1 MIGSV
6 LFQNAVTQISLLVAT
21 LMIIMVPLGRYMA
34 RVYQNE
40 PLLLDKILKPVERLF
55 YKMTGIDAIQEMNW
69 KEYALAVLSCGLI
82 GFIVLFFIL
91 RFQEYFPLNPQSLP
105 NLSADLAFN
114 TAASFTTNTNWQ
126 AYAGEST
133 LSYFSQMVGLTVQN
147 FISASMGM
155 AVAVA
160 LIRGI
165 ARHHTQWIG
174 NFWVDLVRGILYILM
189 PLSLIVAILLG
200 SQGVIQNFNHY
211 ELATLIEES
220 NELGQSIQTQLI
232 PGGPVA
238 SQVAIKQLGSNGGGF
253 FNTNSAHP
261 FENPTPFSNFIELL
275 AILMIPTAFCMTFG
289 VLVKDRRQG
298 WALFI
303 AMTLIFIPL
312 MTFCILQEQQ
322 GNPLLNAF
330 NIDQQASGIQ
340 SGGNMEGKEV
350 RFGIINSALW
360 ASATT
365 ATSNGSVN
373 SMHDSFTAL
382 GGLVPLIFMHLG
394 EIIYGGVG
402 SGLYGMLIF
411 VLITVFIAG
420 LLVGRTPEYLGKKIS
435 AFEIK
440 MASLC
445 VLIPVIVILFGT
457 SLALLLPAGKA
468 GIFNPGV
475 HGMSEVLYAFSS
487 AGNNNGSA
495 FAGLSANSN
504 FYNVI
509 LGIAMLICRYWLI
522 IPVLAIAGYLAE
534 KDKIPASVGT
544 LATHSILFI
553 VLLVSTILL
562 IGLLT
567 YIPVL
572 SLGPIT
578 EHLNVMN

>member
-1 MIGSV
+1 MISGFI
-6 LFQNAVTQISLLVAT
+6 LNAALQISLLLALVMA
-21 LMIIMVPLGRYMA
+21 MMAPLGRYMA
-34 RVYQNE
+34 RVYRNE
-40 PLLLDKILKPVERLF
+40 PLLLDYILKPVERLF
-55 YKMTGIDAIQEMNW
+55 YRMTGIDPIQEMDW
-69 KEYALAVLSCGLI
+69 KQYALAVLCCGLI
-82 GFIVLFFIL
+82 GFVILFLIL
-91 RFQEYFPLNPQSLP
+91 RFQAYFPLNPQSFP
-105 NLSADLAFN
+105 NLTADLAFN

-126 AYAGEST
+126 AYGGEST
-133 LSYFSQMVGLTVQN
+133 LSYFSQMIGLTVQN

-160 LIRGI
+160 LTRGI
-165 ARHHTQWIG
+165 ARHHTRWIG
-174 NFWVDLVRGILYILM
+174 HFWVDLVRGILYILL
-189 PLSLIVAILLG
+189 PLSLVVAIILG

-211 ELATLIEES
+211 EVATLIEQS
-220 NELGQSIQTQLI
+220 HGAGQPIQTQLI

-261 FENPTPFSNFIELL
+261 FENPTPFSNFVELL
-275 AILMIPTAFCMTFG
+275 AILMVPTAFCFTFG
-289 VLVKDRRQG
+289 ALVKDERQG
-298 WALFI
+298 WSLFI
-303 AMTLIFIPL
+303 AMTLIFLPL
-312 MTFCILQEQQ
+312 TIFCVLQEQH
-322 GNPLLNAF
+322 GNTLLNTL
-330 NIDQQASGIQ
+330 NIDQEASAIQ
-340 SGGNMEGKEV
+340 PGGNMEGKEV

-402 SGLYGMLIF
+402 SGLYGVLIF

-457 SLALLLPAGKA
+457 SLALLLPDGKA
-468 GIFNPGV
+468 AIFNPGV

-495 FAGLSANSN
+495 FAGLSANSP

-522 IPVLAIAGYLAE
+522 IPVLAIAGYLGE
-534 KDKIPASVGT
+534 KEKIPVSAGT
-544 LATHSILFI
+544 LSTHSILFI
-553 VLLVSTILL
+553 ILLVSTILL
-562 IGLLT
+562 VGLLT

-578 EHLNVMN
+578 EYLTVMN

>member
-1 MIGSV
+1 MMISG
-6 LFQNAVTQISLLVAT
+6 FYQNAALQISLVLAVIM
-21 LMIIMVPLGRYMA
+21 MIMIPLGRYMA
-34 RVYQNE
+34 RVYRNE
-40 PLLLDKILKPVERLF
+40 PLLLDCLLKPIERLF
-55 YKMTGIDAIQEMNW
+55 YRITGIDPIQEMDW
-69 KEYALAVLSCGLI
+69 KQYALAVLCCGLI
-82 GFIVLFFIL
+82 GFIILFMIL
-91 RFQEYFPLNPQSLP
+91 RFQAYFPFNPQSFP
-105 NLSADLAFN
+105 NLSTDLAFN

-126 AYAGEST
+126 AYGGESS
-133 LSYFSQMVGLTVQN
+133 LSYFSQMIGLTVQN

-160 LIRGI
+160 LTRGI
-165 ARHHTQWIG
+165 ARHHTQWLG
-174 NFWVDLVRGILYILM
+174 HFWVDLVRGILYILL

-211 ELATLIEES
+211 EVASLIE
-220 NELGQSIQTQLI
+220 QSIESVDPPQTQLI

-275 AILMIPTAFCMTFG
+275 AILMIPSAFCITFG
-289 VLVKDRRQG
+289 ALIKDERQG
-298 WALFI
+298 WSLFV
-303 AMTLIFIPL
+303 AMSLIFIPL
-312 MTFCILQEQQ
+312 MIFGVLQEQQ
-322 GNPLLNAF
+322 AHSLLTE
-330 NIDQQASGIQ
+330 IGVDQSASETQA
-340 SGGNMEGKEV
+340 GGNMEGKEV

-373 SMHDSFTAL
+373 AMHDSFTPL

-457 SLALLLPAGKA
+457 SVALLMPAGKL

-475 HGMSEVLYAFSS
+475 HGLSEVLYAFSS
-487 AGNNNGSA
+487 AANNNGSA
-495 FAGLSANSN
+495 FAGLSANSP

-522 IPVLAIAGYLAE
+522 IPVLAIAGHLGE

-578 EHLNVMN
+578 EYLTVMK